1 MERIIYDIPMNRF
14 IKDYFDKCLIHS
26 LSKDEYPRSN
36 SFHNSSVVIQWI
48 VDLQKQ
54 FNFLFSQSIYQ
65 ANPETIHFEI
75 KITDSRQI
83 EHKFD
88 IRLNVEHTIRRA
100 KLNKIKNN
108 LTL

>member
-14 IKDYFDKCLIHS
+14 IKDYFDKCLIYS
-26 LSKDEYPRSN
+26 LSKGEYPNPN
-36 SFHNSSVVIQWI
+36 SFKNSSVVIQWI
-48 VDLQKQ
+48 IDLEKQ

-65 ANPETIHFEI
+65 ANSEIIHFEI
-75 KITDSRQI
+75 QITDSRQI

-88 IRLNVEHTIRRA
+88 IRLDIGHTIRKA

-108 LTL
+108 LKL